1 MRSDNSL
8 PRSFREEKIWKKDPK
23 TGADNPALERLTHYY
38 GPDYHRHSYS
48 GYERNKFYLN
58 LEGRTFADLS
68 AISGADNIAD
78 SRSWCALDFDRD
90 GWTDLAMVN
99 ANTPL
104 LNLYR
109 NRIGERSQNKFLKI
123 RLVGGA
129 QASGEK
135 GSWSN
140 RDGVGAAVEVKIGS
154 RTIRR
159 VRQLGEGYAAQN
171 SAVLIIGLGGAES
184 VDWARVSWP
193 SGKTSEI
200 AGPIAAERE
209 LIVREGLE

>member
-8 PRSFREEKIWKKDPK
+8 PPSFREEGIWKKDPE
-23 TGADNPALERLTHYY
+23 TGAENPALERLTHYY

-58 LEGRTFADLS
+58 LEGKTFADLS

-109 NRIGERSQNKFLKI
+109 NRIGDRSQNKSLKI

-129 QASGEK
+129 QASGER

-140 RDGVGAAVEVKIGS
+140 RDGVGASIELKTGS
-154 RTIRR
+154 RMIRR

-171 SAVLIIGLGGAES
+171 SAVLIIGLGGAETADS
-184 VDWARVSWP
+184 VRVSWP

-200 AGPIAAERE
+200 AGPIAAGRE
-209 LIVREGLE
+209 LIVRERPE